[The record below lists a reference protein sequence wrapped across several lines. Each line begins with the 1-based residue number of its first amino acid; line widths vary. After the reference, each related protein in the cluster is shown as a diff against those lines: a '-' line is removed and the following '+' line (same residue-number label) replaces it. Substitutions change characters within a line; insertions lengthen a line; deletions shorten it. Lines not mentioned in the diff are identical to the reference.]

1 MEVEMTNVKS
11 LLLGTAAGL
20 VAVAGAQAADMPVK
34 AKPVQY
40 VKICTLYGDGFYYIP
55 GTDTCLKLGGYVRV
69 QAEYNAGGG
78 GVVDGTGN
86 QIAQA
91 RYNRVDTND
100 IDYRVRGALS
110 IDARTQTEYGTL
122 RSYFRIGVNQ
132 TTPADGT
139 SGIVFWDRAFIQ
151 FAGFTVG
158 KAQSFFDTVTYGG
171 AYSYHNVR
179 TVSDTGASGWN
190 VWAYTAQFGAGFS
203 GTLSLED
210 PNRGRA
216 VCDATAGTPP
226 ARPAL
231 AATPCFGVGSLNLDN
246 AFGAQTGANN
256 GMRMPDV
263 IVNLRYDQTW
273 GYLSVSGAVHDLA
286 GAYFLTPNNVN
297 NGHPTDKKGWAV
309 GAGALFKLPGGDTFG
324 INGQFAEGAAGYGAA
339 TGQVWSILNPGT
351 SIGVGWAFDG
361 VFDTGGEIELT
372 RVWNVIAFYEHVWSP
387 RWKTSFYG
395 GYVQVD
401 YSDAA
406 TNIILSHLPGAAG
419 TTPCGVPVAG
429 AVWPAIGIVAGT
441 GNSCSPDFSFYQV
454 GTRTQWNPV
463 PLLDIGVEFLYTRL
477 NTAFKGPA
485 VNGVAPGGPQNPV
498 FQLDDQHVF
507 STLFRWQRNFYP

>member
-1 MEVEMTNVKS
+1 MEVEMKMVKS

-20 VAVAGAQAADMPVK
+20 VAAAGAQAADMPVK

-78 GVVDGTGN
+78 GIVDGTLS
-86 QIAQA
+86 QTTQA

-132 TTPADGT
+132 TTPADVVG
-139 SGIVFWDRAFIQ
+139 GVVFWDRAFIQ

-190 VWAYTAQFGAGFS
+190 VWAYTAQFGNGFS

-210 PNRGRA
+210 PNRFRN
-216 VCDATAGTPP
+216 VCDATNVCWTYGAF
-226 ARPAL
+226 
-231 AATPCFGVGSLNLDN
+231 AADN
-246 AFGAQTGANN
+246 AFGFQSTANN

-263 IVNLRYDQTW
+263 IVNLRYDQSW
-273 GYLSVSGAVHDLA
+273 GYISVSGAVHDLA
-286 GAYFLTPNNVN
+286 GAYFGTPNNVN

-324 INGQFAEGAAGYGAA
+324 INGQYSEGASGYGSAG
-339 TGQVWSILNPGT
+339 GQWAILNPGT
-351 SIGVGWAFDG
+351 SVGLGWTMDG
-361 VFDTGGEIELT
+361 VFATGGEIELT
-372 RVWNVIAFYEHVWSP
+372 RVWNVIAWYQHIWNP
-387 RWKTSFYG
+387 KWRTSIYG
-395 GYVQVD
+395 GYVVTD
-401 YSDAA
+401 YNDAA
-406 TNIILSHLPGAAG
+406 TRLIN
-419 TTPCGVPVAG
+419 PVAVCG
-429 AVWPAIGIVAGT
+429 GT
-441 GNSCSPDFSFYQV
+441 GVGFTNVVLQPGNSCNPDFSFYQV

-463 PLLDIGVEFLYTRL
+463 PLLDIGLEVLYTHL
-477 NTAFKGPA
+477 NTAYQGPA
-485 VNGVAPGGPQNPV
+485 LVNPLAPQQVVGL
-498 FQLDDQHVF
+498 LDDQNVWSAF
-507 STLFRWQRNFYP
+507 FRWQRNFYP